1 MDKKLEL
8 ISIVSF
14 VFFIVSMLFVL
25 GVDTPIAF
33 DIWGKTL
40 LFTLVV
46 SMLGTVVPLIIS
58 KGREKY

>member
-1 MDKKLEL
+1 MDKKLEA

-33 DIWGKTL
+33 DIWGKLL

-58 KGREKY
+58 KGRK

>member
-1 MDKKLEL
+1 MDKKLEA

-25 GVDTPIAF
+25 GVETPIAF

>member
-33 DIWGKTL
+33 DIWGKML

-46 SMLGTVVPLIIS
+46 SMVGTIVPLIIS
-58 KGREKY
+58 KAKE

>member
-14 VFFIVSMLFVL
+14 VFFILSMLFVL

-58 KGREKY
+58 KARE

>member
-1 MDKKLEL
+1 MEKRLEA

-58 KGREKY
+58 KSREKY